1 MNQESDSEDD
11 EKKQKKIK
19 KKKIPKLPRK
29 NIVIYNADKNT
40 GWMETWS
47 QPRGRSP
54 ANIPH
59 SYRLLALGGCGKG
72 KSNVMKQIFLA
83 TQCSAR
89 KFKKLYI
96 VTGNLES
103 KEWDDCQPTEI
114 FDALPDLELF
124 DGSCKTCL
132 IIDDFEFEKCGSEQ
146 MRKLTTIFRMI
157 STHFNVSVM
166 ASYQSFFHTPSICR
180 KVSNFFIIY
189 KPISRQETDTIA
201 NRVGIDPEDMKEMFK
216 TVANGHFDHID
227 FDFTRDSPYPIRKNL
242 YEKIE
247 YNPD

>member
-1 MNQESDSEDD
+1 MNSSSDSED
-11 EKKQKKIK
+11 EKKKPKK
-19 KKKIPKLPRK
+19 KKKIPKLPRH
-29 NIVIYNADKNT
+29 NIVIENADKDRG
-40 GWMETWS
+40 GWMETWNK
-47 QPRGRSP
+47 PKGRSP

-59 SYRLLALGGCGKG
+59 SFRLLALGGCGRG

-89 KFKKLYI
+89 KFKKLYV

-103 KEWDDCQPTEI
+103 KEWDDCEPTAI
-114 FDALPDLELF
+114 MDTMPDLELF
-124 DGSCKTCL
+124 DGSEKMCL

-157 STHFNVSVM
+157 STHFNLSVM

-201 NRVGIDPEDMKEMFK
+201 NRVGIDPEDLREMFK
-216 TVANGHFDHID
+216 TVANGHFDHLD
-227 FDFTRDSPYPIRKNL
+227 FDFTRDSPYKIRKNL